1 MSTLYHILY
10 VCIAVHE
17 GSKSM
22 AAGFRQSALVVSTVT
37 ITCFLRMKVW
47 YFPSGFLCLLGN
59 HQLGTMALLIACR
72 VCCDAVAGT
81 ERQVYHVFLHAK
93 R

>member
-1 MSTLYHILY
+1 MFALQFMKVANQWQQGL
-10 VCIAVHE
+10 CKVH
-17 GSKSM
+17 
-22 AAGFRQSALVVSTVT
+22 LLCPTVT

-93 R
+93 P